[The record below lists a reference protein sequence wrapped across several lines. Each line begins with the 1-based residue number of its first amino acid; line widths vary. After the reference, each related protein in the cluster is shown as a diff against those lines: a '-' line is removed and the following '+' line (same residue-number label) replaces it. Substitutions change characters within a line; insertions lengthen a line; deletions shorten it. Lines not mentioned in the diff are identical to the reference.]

1 MTWIMPHTLS
11 HRGWGDTWIKLPSK
25 RSQRLRFLAPPEAD
39 EGGEEDAPDGQR
51 ILPKDQNFH
60 KELGVGV
67 VSGRE

>member
-1 MTWIMPHTLS
+1 MTYMMPHTLS

-25 RSQRLRFLAPPEAD
+25 KSQRLQFLAPPEAD
-39 EGGEEDAPDGQR
+39 EGGDKVAPGGQR
-51 ILPKDQNFH
+51 ILPKDQDFC